1 MTLKWKRANKTE
13 TTNEGN
19 RATWLV
25 YRTDTDADGFWLV
38 KRTFGW
44 KNFMPENF
52 LEINRYFALTSY
64 CNTIV
69 QSNNAFSM
77 LGFSLAGK
85 RRVHVLIFSSI
96 GSWNRWRTLTETIFQ
111 GHTKIA
117 LLHFR
122 RRRRQTFAS
131 LWGACL
137 CFASLWRANW
147 CGNSCVL
154 GVHLS
159 KICWE
164 GWRMVFASIR
174 EHAEHCDFLRARAGI
189 KNLLC
194 EQRAV

>member
-19 RATWLV
+19 RAIWLV

-96 GSWNRWRTLTETIFQ
+96 GSWNRWRTLTEPFFKVIRKSLYCIFVVVVDRHLPRFEALAYVLPHFDALTDVVILVSSAFIFQ
-111 GHTKIA
+111 RFAERGDEWS
-117 LLHFR
+117 LR
-122 RRRRQTFAS
+122 TFAS
-131 LWGACL
+131 MPSTAIFC
-137 CFASLWRANW
+137 
-147 CGNSCVL
+147 
-154 GVHLS
+154 
-159 KICWE
+159 
-164 GWRMVFASIR
+164 
-174 EHAEHCDFLRARAGI
+174 EH
-189 KNLLC
+189 
-194 EQRAV
+194 EQV